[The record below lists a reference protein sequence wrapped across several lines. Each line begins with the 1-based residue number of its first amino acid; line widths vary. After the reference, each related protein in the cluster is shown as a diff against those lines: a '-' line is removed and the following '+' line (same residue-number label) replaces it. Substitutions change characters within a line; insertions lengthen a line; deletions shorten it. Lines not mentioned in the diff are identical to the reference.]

1 MTFIGLVV
9 GLLAVWRIT
18 HLLQAEDGPW
28 EVVLR
33 LRRAAG
39 QGMLGRLLDCFYC
52 LSLWVAAPV
61 ALLVGEG
68 TVARL
73 LLWPALSGGA
83 ILLERA
89 TTRIGAGVADYTE
102 DESEASPRTWEEDD
116 ELLRPGAKRTA
127 LGHNQRDW
135 REP

>member
-1 MTFIGLVV
+1 MTLIGLVV
-9 GLLAVWRIT
+9 GMLVVWRIT

-28 EVVLR
+28 DIVLR

-39 QGMLGRLLDCFYC
+39 PGLFGRLLDCFYC

-68 TVARL
+68 TVDRL

-89 TTRIGAGVADYTE
+89 TSRGGTEAADYVE
-102 DESEASPRTWEEDD
+102 DAAGISPCTWEEDD
-116 ELLRPGAKRTA
+116 ELLRPGTERAARE
-127 LGHNQRDW
+127 HVERD
-135 REP
+135 RRKP